1 MNEMKIG
8 VRLHD
13 LGDKSLPDRIAL
25 AGKLG
30 FTSAH
35 LASKDLYKSFGIDR
49 SGLVQELAEQLRQNF
64 DQAGIEVAVY
74 GCYKNLAQ
82 PVGPKLDEVIKEYA
96 ASARFAKW
104 LGADCV
110 GTETGR
116 PNPENKITDERMSK
130 AGLKAFESGLSQ
142 ALEACED
149 EDVTLAIEPGFNETV
164 CTPERAH
171 QMIQDMQSPTLKI
184 IYDAVSL
191 LHPTVVSKASEV
203 VQKML
208 ELNGDR
214 IIVLHAKDYQVIDA
228 GDKLGWADGSGKRL
242 VCFGAGECGNFDFAS
257 IAAWAKDNVPTIP
270 CIIENSRPDTAEQD
284 KAYLQSL

>member
-1 MNEMKIG
+1 MNKMKIG

-13 LGDKSLPDRIAL
+13 LGDKSLPDRITL

-82 PVGPKLDEVIKEYA
+82 PVGPKLDEVIKGYA

-130 AGLKAFESGLSQ
+130 AGLKALVDMYCIPAVHIRYA
-142 ALEACED
+142 ALRF
-149 EDVTLAIEPGFNETV
+149 L
-164 CTPERAH
+164 
-171 QMIQDMQSPTLKI
+171 
-184 IYDAVSL
+184 Y
-191 LHPTVVSKASEV
+191 
-203 VQKML
+203 
-208 ELNGDR
+208 
-214 IIVLHAKDYQVIDA
+214 
-228 GDKLGWADGSGKRL
+228 
-242 VCFGAGECGNFDFAS
+242 VCFGGA
-257 IAAWAKDNVPTIP
+257 
-270 CIIENSRPDTAEQD
+270 D
-284 KAYLQSL
+284 KISTSDSKIGVSDVLRRSKEMLH